1 MFLYLFDRPQQPA
14 IAVDHH
20 QNWYTQAESEE
31 ADDVGVWLG
40 RPHRPGYRAAGSC
53 PLDAITAPAQQRG
66 HGPEQR
72 VEPSAPHSQQ
82 GLAVVYPLLV
92 VHGES
97 AVAIIGEDYQRDQ
110 RDNPWESRQRRC

>member
-1 MFLYLFDRPQQPA
+1 M
-14 IAVDHH
+14 
-20 QNWYTQAESEE
+20 
-31 ADDVGVWLG
+31 GLG
-40 RPHRPGYRAAGSC
+40 RLHRPGHRAAGSC

-66 HGPEQR
+66 HGPEQG

-97 AVAIIGEDYQRDQ
+97 AVAIVGEDYQRDQ
-110 RDNPWESRQRRC
+110 RDNP